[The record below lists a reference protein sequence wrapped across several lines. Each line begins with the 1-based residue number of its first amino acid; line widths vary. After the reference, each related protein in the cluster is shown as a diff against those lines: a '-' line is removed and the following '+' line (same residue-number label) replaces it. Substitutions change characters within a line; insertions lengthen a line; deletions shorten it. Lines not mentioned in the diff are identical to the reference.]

1 MVILRFEELEVW
13 KLARKFVTR
22 IYEITNDDNFKKD
35 FALRD
40 QIRKASISIISN
52 ISEGFE
58 RQSNLEFIRFLYI
71 AKASAGE
78 TRAQLYVA
86 SDLKYIDNKN
96 FELLISESE
105 KISKSISGF
114 IKYLKTVKR

>member
-1 MVILRFEELEVW
+1 MKISRFEDIEVW
-13 KLARKFVTR
+13 QLARKFVSR
-22 IYEITNDDNFKKD
+22 IYEITNEENFKKD
-35 FALRD
+35 FALRE
-40 QIRKASISIISN
+40 QIRRAGLSVISN

-78 TRAQLYVA
+78 ARAQLYIA
-86 SDLKYIDNKN
+86 LDLNYIEENIFKK
-96 FELLISESE
+96 LIFDAE

-114 IKYLKTVKR
+114 IKYLRSVDI

>member
-13 KLARKFVTR
+13 KLTRKFVTR
-22 IYEITNDDNFKKD
+22 IYEITNNDNFKKD

-78 TRAQLYVA
+78 TRAQLYIA
-86 SDLKYIDNKN
+86 SDLKYIDKKD

>member
-1 MVILRFEELEVW
+1 MTISRFEELEVW

-22 IYEITNDDNFKKD
+22 IYKITNNENFKKD

-40 QIRKASISIISN
+40 QLRRASKSIISN

-78 TRAQLYVA
+78 TRAQLYIA
-86 SDLKYIDNKN
+86 PDLEYINKTD
-96 FELLISESE
+96 FKILISESE
-105 KISKSISGF
+105 MISKSISGF
-114 IKYLKTVKR
+114 IKYLKTLKK

>member
-1 MVILRFEELEVW
+1 MTISRFEDIEIWQLS
-13 KLARKFVTR
+13 RKFVSR
-22 IYEITNDDNFKKD
+22 IYQITEEENFKKD

-40 QIRKASISIISN
+40 QIRRASISILSN

-78 TRAQLYVA
+78 TRAQLYIA
-86 SDLKYIDNKN
+86 SDLEYIDKTE
-96 FELLISESE
+96 FEILISETE